1 MTLRVDLDVPAG
13 LNCLRTEFRFLSEEY
28 PEFVGGTVND
38 AFVAELDV
46 SDFSVDPNAAVTA
59 PHNFAFDSTGNLVSV
74 NTAQFSE
81 AEAAGTTYDGATPR
95 LRASTPISP
104 GRHSVYL
111 SIFDQGDPSL
121 DSAVLLDALRL
132 SDAPGD
138 ACATGASADVTPPAV
153 GLASPANGSSS
164 TDATP
169 AYSGAAGD
177 AAGDSASVTVEVF
190 GGGGISGSP
199 VQTLTATRSG
209 ATWATEG
216 PALSPGT
223 YTARA
228 RQADGAGNIGSSG
241 PSTFTITTAGG
252 GPNLLPPPVTAK
264 FVNVEPVK
272 GVVTVRRPGGRA
284 RRLAEGEQIPTGSV
298 VDTRR
303 GTVRLFSTGAGG
315 KIQNALFFDGLFKVT
330 QTKGAKPVTN
340 LKLTEKLARCPKA
353 AKKKASSSAR
363 RKKRRLWGDGRG
375 SFRTSGRR
383 SAATVSG
390 TRWLVQDD
398 CKGTLTRVAR
408 GKVRVRDFKR
418 KKTVTVKAGRSYRA
432 R

>member
-1 MTLRVDLDVPAG
+1 M
-13 LNCLRTEFRFLSEEY
+13 
-28 PEFVGGTVND
+28 
-38 AFVAELDV
+38 AELDQ
-46 SDFSVDPNAAVTA
+46 SNFSINPDASVNA
-59 PHNFAFDSTGNLVSV
+59 PRNFAFDAEGDLVSV
-74 NTAQFSE
+74 NTAAFSA

-111 SIFDQGDPSL
+111 SIFDQGDPIL
-121 DSAVLLDALRL
+121 DSAVFLDAMRL
-132 SDAPGD
+132 TDSPGD
-138 ACATGASADVTPPAV
+138 ACATGASSDATPPAV

-169 AYSGAAGD
+169 LYSGAAG
-177 AAGDSASVTVEVF
+177 AAVGDSGTVTVEVF
-190 GGGGISGSP
+190 GGSGTSGSP
-199 VQTLTATRSG
+199 LQTLSAARSG
-209 ATWATEG
+209 ASWSAEG

-228 RQADGAGNIGSSG
+228 RQADGAGNVGFSS
-241 PSTFTITTAGG
+241 PSTFTIAVDREQDE
-252 GPNLLPPPVTAK
+252 LPRPVTGKA
-264 FVNVEPVK
+264 VNVVPVK
-272 GVVTVRRPGGRA
+272 GVVTVRRPGGRT
-284 RRLAEGEQIPTGSV
+284 RRLTDGAQIPTGSV

-315 KIQNALFFDGLFKVT
+315 KIQSALFFDGLFRVT
-330 QTKGAKPVTN
+330 QTRGAKPLTD
-340 LKLTEKLARCPKA
+340 LKLVEKLARCPKA
-353 AKKKASSSAR
+353 GKKARSSAK

-390 TRWLVQDD
+390 TKWLVQDD